1 MPRGGRRQRKQN
13 SRKRS
18 GVSSPFTNI
27 CAEDGNTVESKRR
40 KSSKS
45 KKKVNKR
52 SCFPL
57 SIRRR
62 MKPRY
67 NESQSEG
74 EERQLAHSPIQSS
87 LEHHIW
93 ANNSQG
99 IRIAMDLKEQGIISE
114 KELQDIV
121 QGDKRFYTHNPSTLV
136 QSGAEN
142 NNHCPISL
150 QPLQK
155 GLGRTIAIV
164 SPQNP
169 NVFVRYDTLALA
181 DYLLASSADTDPIQR
196 RKYTIEELKRIDA
209 MAKLC
214 TEATG
219 STPRKSVVDVVN
231 DSKSKKDRE
240 FQATALYGLDN
251 LIGELI
257 GEIFELLEHGPSRI
271 SLMEEP
277 PTGASQAQETY
288 AHFLMYILPNFS
300 YLFSQMMDSDV
311 VYAQQCLE
319 QYISRLRGPPNHPTI
334 DKHKVLPRIL
344 EPFKSK
350 QLGKQALKE
359 KREEMQRER
368 EASAM
373 LDEKRDRASS
383 ADSILDVPV

>member
-1 MPRGGRRQRKQN
+1 MPRGGRRQRRQG
-13 SRKRS
+13 SRNRS
-18 GVSSPFTNI
+18 GTSSPFTNI
-27 CAEDGNTVESKRR
+27 SAEDATTVQSRRR
-40 KSSKS
+40 KKSKS
-45 KKKVNKR
+45 KKRQNKR

-62 MKPRY
+62 MKPRC
-67 NESQSEG
+67 NESLSEG
-74 EERQLAHSPIQSS
+74 EERRLAHSPIQNS
-87 LEHHIW
+87 LEHNIW

-114 KELQDIV
+114 KELRDIV
-121 QGDKRFYTHNPSTLV
+121 QGDKRFYTHNPTTLF

-142 NNHCPISL
+142 DNHCPISL
-150 QPLQK
+150 QPLKK

-181 DYLLASSADTDPIQR
+181 DYLLASSADIDPIQR
-196 RKYTIEELKRIDA
+196 RKYTKEELQRIDS
-209 MAKLC
+209 MVKLC

-219 STPRKSVVDVVN
+219 STPRKSVVEAVG
-231 DSKSKKDRE
+231 DSKNKKEKD

-257 GEIFELLEHGPSRI
+257 GEIFDLLEHGPGTTS
-271 SLMEEP
+271 SMEDGI
-277 PTGASQAQETY
+277 GADQAQETY

-311 VYAQQCLE
+311 LYAQQSLE
-319 QYISRLRGPPNHPTI
+319 QYISRLKGPPNHPTA
-334 DKHKVLPRIL
+334 DKYKVLPRIL

-350 QLGKQALKE
+350 QLGKKALKE
-359 KREEMQRER
+359 KRAEMQRER

-383 ADSILDVPV
+383 ADSIMDVPV